1 MQTLTKTVKCKLILN
16 DEQFNSIK
24 NTLVS
29 FNNACND
36 ILKISDKNRIKN
48 KFRIQKLCY
57 HDIKNRYRLP
67 ANLVVRAIARV
78 SASKKSKTFNGLSF
92 DLDARTFSF
101 KNMKASISS
110 INGRLKNITID
121 TGDYQKNMLKDKV
134 STSAKIVYNKKH
146 KCFFIHIAAGYI
158 FGDAIPNGNVIGIDR
173 GLYNIA
179 YTTDRFKFSGKQV
192 MHKRKQYIKLRSSI
206 QAKGTKG
213 SKKLLKR
220 LSGKE
225 KRWMTDV
232 NHRISRQIVDN
243 ANKGDTLIL
252 EDLKHIRERLR
263 LVKKQNA
270 IVHSWA
276 FGQLQNFIE
285 YKAMGKGLI
294 VAYVDPRYTSQ
305 RCSKCGF
312 VHRSNR
318 NSHKFICKE
327 CGYTANADYNASC
340 NIRKVYLDT
349 LADGVM
355 SKTPKATPA
364 RAVASPCLVGIG
376 TMTKIN

>member
-1 MQTLTKTVKCKLILN
+1 MKKLTKTVKCKLVLD
-16 DEQFNSIK
+16 DEQFNSVK
-24 NTLVS
+24 NTLTA

-36 ILKISDKNRIKN
+36 ILKISDENRIKN
-48 KFRIQKLCY
+48 KFRIQRLCY

-78 SASKKSKTFNGLSF
+78 SASKKPKTFNGHSF

-101 KNMKASISS
+101 KNMKVSMSS
-110 INGRLKNITID
+110 INGRLKNIPIGI
-121 TGDYQKNMLKDKV
+121 GDYQRNMLDGKS
-134 STSAKIVYNKKH
+134 STSAKIVYDKKH
-146 KCFFIHIAAGYI
+146 KCFFIHIAIDYEI
-158 FGDAIPNGNVIGIDR
+158 NDTVPSGNITGIDR

-179 YTTDRFKFSGKQV
+179 YTTARLKFSGKQA
-192 MHKRKQYIKLRSSI
+192 MHKRKQNIKLRASL

-220 LSGKE
+220 LGGKE
-225 KRWMTDV
+225 KRWMTDI
-232 NHRISRQIVDN
+232 NHNISKQIVNN
-243 ANKGDTLIL
+243 AGKGDMLIL
-252 EDLKHIRERLR
+252 EDLKYIRERIKLA
-263 LVKKQNA
+263 KKQRT

-285 YKAMGKGLI
+285 YKAMEKGLI

-305 RCSKCGF
+305 RCSECGF

-355 SKTPKATPA
+355 SKTPEASPA
-364 RAVASPCLVGIG
+364 RAVASPCL
-376 TMTKIN
+376 